1 MAVPFVKLSPLVRAI
16 QAVNDNLRQQA
27 QALFKKW
34 FVDNPDAILW
44 KEGTFSNLIEQTIS
58 GDWGKD
64 SPSGNNTENSSTSET
79 TTTNTITVKEDVTGA
94 TIVVDGVNVDTSD
107 TSTQTEAAQ
116 DTGNTEDKKTIIKV
130 GEGADVDLTVRDSNL
145 TTGGNFVRNAR
156 PLEKNSGLSMYF
168 QNLNRNKRGVAINLK
183 TEDGKKLFS
192 ELVKSADV
200 LLENNRPGVMGR
212 LGFSYEECKKLN
224 PRLVYASISGFGQ
237 YGPNANRPGY
247 DLIGQ
252 AMGGSM
258 SITGW
263 PGSEPTRAGMAI
275 GDLFGGLNAGFAICA
290 SLYNREK
297 TGVGNHIDV
306 ALVDSIFS
314 GMEAKMMQYVYT
326 GVSPVKTGNKYIT
339 SAPYDSFKA
348 KDDYF
353 VIASGTDK
361 HFEKLSAAMGMPEL
375 AQDPLYCDTESRKK
389 NADSLKEIIEK
400 WTADKT
406 VSEVCKI
413 IDEAGIPVAPIY
425 NCEQAANDKNIV
437 EVREMLVKVPAPVKH
452 PDAPK
457 ELTVIGN
464 PLKMEEAPCVYYKA
478 APDLG
483 ENNEEIFESLG
494 FTKEQLEAFR
504 AEGVIN

>member
-1 MAVPFVKLSPLVRAI
+1 MT
-16 QAVNDNLRQQA
+16 RQLLKGIRVLDFTDFLA
-27 QALFKKW
+27 GPYCGMYLA
-34 FVDNPDAILW
+34 DM
-44 KEGTFSNLIEQTIS
+44 
-58 GDWGKD
+58 
-64 SPSGNNTENSSTSET
+64 
-79 TTTNTITVKEDVTGA
+79 
-94 TIVVDGVNVDTSD
+94 
-107 TSTQTEAAQ
+107 
-116 DTGNTEDKKTIIKV
+116 
-130 GEGADVDLTVRDSNL
+130 GADVIKVENL

-326 GVSPVKTGNKYIT
+326 GVSPVKTGNK
-339 SAPYDSFKA
+339 
-348 KDDYF
+348 
-353 VIASGTDK
+353 
-361 HFEKLSAAMGMPEL
+361 
-375 AQDPLYCDTESRKK
+375 
-389 NADSLKEIIEK
+389 
-400 WTADKT
+400 
-406 VSEVCKI
+406 
-413 IDEAGIPVAPIY
+413 
-425 NCEQAANDKNIV
+425 
-437 EVREMLVKVPAPVKH
+437 
-452 PDAPK
+452 
-457 ELTVIGN
+457 
-464 PLKMEEAPCVYYKA
+464 
-478 APDLG
+478 
-483 ENNEEIFESLG
+483 
-494 FTKEQLEAFR
+494 
-504 AEGVIN
+504 

>member
-1 MAVPFVKLSPLVRAI
+1 MYLA
-16 QAVNDNLRQQA
+16 DM
-27 QALFKKW
+27 
-34 FVDNPDAILW
+34 
-44 KEGTFSNLIEQTIS
+44 
-58 GDWGKD
+58 
-64 SPSGNNTENSSTSET
+64 
-79 TTTNTITVKEDVTGA
+79 
-94 TIVVDGVNVDTSD
+94 
-107 TSTQTEAAQ
+107 
-116 DTGNTEDKKTIIKV
+116 
-130 GEGADVDLTVRDSNL
+130 GADVIKVENL

-353 VIASGTDK
+353 VIASGTSTTQVGSLADEVE
-361 HFEKLSAAMGMPEL
+361 FALSQKGIEPISTEGFDSKNWVLLDYSSVIVHVFVPNTRTYYDLEHLWADGEPMDISEYLTPE
-375 AQDPLYCDTESRKK
+375 
-389 NADSLKEIIEK
+389 NSL
-400 WTADKT
+400 
-406 VSEVCKI
+406 
-413 IDEAGIPVAPIY
+413 
-425 NCEQAANDKNIV
+425 
-437 EVREMLVKVPAPVKH
+437 
-452 PDAPK
+452 
-457 ELTVIGN
+457 
-464 PLKMEEAPCVYYKA
+464 
-478 APDLG
+478 
-483 ENNEEIFESLG
+483 
-494 FTKEQLEAFR
+494 
-504 AEGVIN
+504 